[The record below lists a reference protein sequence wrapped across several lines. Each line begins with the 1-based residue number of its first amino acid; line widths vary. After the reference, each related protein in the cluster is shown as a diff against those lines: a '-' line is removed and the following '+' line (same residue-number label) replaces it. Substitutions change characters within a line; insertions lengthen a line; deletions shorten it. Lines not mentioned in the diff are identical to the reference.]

1 MVIFKSKQ
9 KKLEADLK
17 IKSHGKRLYP
27 NESVKYL
34 HVKIDTNL
42 SWQYHF
48 NDFSIKLNK
57 ANALL
62 FKMRKYVGLKIL
74 RPIYF
79 DIIDSYL
86 SNWFLPGLRIV
97 ALFNELWFSK
107 KAVRI
112 INFQPR
118 NSHTSSLL
126 KQNSIL
132 KFQDKI
138 WLENILF
145 VTKFLNN
152 LTPSAFSLWFSFSL
166 DQHNYDTSR
175 STQGNLS
182 KRFYKTKR
190 NGKYSITVSVGE
202 LWKKIQKQ
210 IKDMLLKDL
219 PSRKI
224 IKIVSNFY
232 LKSYY

>member
-1 MVIFKSKQ
+1 
-9 KKLEADLK
+9 
-17 IKSHGKRLYP
+17 
-27 NESVKYL
+27 
-34 HVKIDTNL
+34 
-42 SWQYHF
+42 
-48 NDFSIKLNK
+48 
-57 ANALL
+57 
-62 FKMRKYVGLKIL
+62 MRKYVGLKIL

-175 STQGNLS
+175 PTQGNLS